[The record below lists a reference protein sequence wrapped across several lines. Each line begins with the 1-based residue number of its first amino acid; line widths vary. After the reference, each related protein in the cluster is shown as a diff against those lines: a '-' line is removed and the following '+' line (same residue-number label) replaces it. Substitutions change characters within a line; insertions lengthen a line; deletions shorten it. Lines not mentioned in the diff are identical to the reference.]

1 MIKNYNN
8 YFYLNKLFR
17 KIKSNKQHIQKLK
30 NKNYFLNKTKEQNYK
45 KLNTNLYIKKD
56 NFTIAYI
63 IDIFF
68 SQTNTLIHITN
79 SVGKLKLFCSAGN
92 LFFKGK
98 GKKARTSILTNIIF
112 ILIKKITYL
121 KNRPLILCLKN
132 VGFKKN

>member
-1 MIKNYNN
+1 MMKNYNN

-17 KIKSNKQHIQKLK
+17 KIKFNKQYIKKLK
-30 NKNYFLNKTKEQNYK
+30 NKNYFLNKTKKRNYK

-63 IDIFF
+63 IKFFF

-79 SVGKLKLFCSAGN
+79 SVGKLKFFCSAGN
-92 LFFKGK
+92 LLFKGK
-98 GKKARTSILTNIIF
+98 EKKARKSILINITSIL
-112 ILIKKITYL
+112 IKRITYL

-132 VGFKKN
+132 VGFRKN